1 MARIRINLRQRIF
14 FSMILLIIISFL
26 STGVFSFYHFKKE
39 NSEYHE
45 DRLQRKKRT
54 ITESIDYFLSGSDVG
69 PQTDSLVVM
78 FTDKICELASINN
91 IDVNIYSLGG
101 KFLISS
107 NPGLF
112 EANILEEQLSGSILA
127 ALENQPTQVLVKS
140 QSDSLVYLSTYNYLT
155 NYQNKP
161 IAIVN
166 LPYFDSTEIHR
177 QDLNDFLM
185 RLLLIYVLL
194 FLISMLIAFFLSN
207 YITGSLA
214 AIGNKMKNVRIS
226 EQNPSLHWRFDDEIG
241 TLVDEYNRMLNEL
254 EKSAVKLARTERE
267 SAWKEMAKQVAHEI
281 KNPLTPMRLYVQHL
295 ERSLQTGEPEKLHE
309 FTRSMISQIDTL
321 GSIAE
326 AFSRF
331 ANMPE
336 LRMERFPARQII
348 ERVTALYPDNKIQFI
363 CDEPETE
370 IYGDR
375 DQLVRVMNNL
385 INNSIQAIP
394 DHLEPEIRVHLSR
407 VKDEVK
413 ISVTDN
419 GVGIPASQAD
429 KIFEPRF
436 TTKTGGMGLGLAM
449 VKNIVDGF
457 HGKIWFESNPGKGTT
472 FHISLPLAK

>member
-1 MARIRINLRQRIF
+1 MARININLKQRIF

-45 DRLQRKKRT
+45 ERLQRKKGT
-54 ITESIDYFLSGSDVG
+54 ITESIDYFLSGHDLG
-69 PQTDSLVVM
+69 PQTDSLVSM
-78 FTDKICELASINN
+78 FSDKICELANINN
-91 IDVNIYSLGG
+91 IDINIYSLGG

-107 NPGLF
+107 NPALF
-112 EANILEEQLSGSILA
+112 DANILEEQLSGSILL
-127 ALENQPTQVLVKS
+127 ALENQPEQVLVKS
-140 QSDSLVYLSTYNYLT
+140 QSDSLVYMSTYNYLS
-155 NYQNKP
+155 NYKHQP

-166 LPYFDSTEIHR
+166 LPYFDSSDIHR

-185 RLLLIYVLL
+185 RLLLIYILL
-194 FLISMLIAFFLSN
+194 FLVSIVIAYFLSN
-207 YITGSLA
+207 YITGSLQ
-214 AIGNKMKNVRIS
+214 AIGNKLKNVNIS

-254 EKSAVKLARTERE
+254 EKSAVQLARQERD
-267 SAWKEMAKQVAHEI
+267 SAWREMAKQVAHEI
-281 KNPLTPMRLYVQHL
+281 KNPLTPMRLNVQYL
-295 ERSLQTGEPEKLHE
+295 EKSLKTEDPEKLQE
-309 FTRSMISQIDTL
+309 FTKSMISQIDTL

-336 LRMERFPARQII
+336 LKMVKFPAKEII
-348 ERVTALYPDNKIQFI
+348 ERVTALYPDEQIQFE
-363 CDEPETE
+363 CEEPNAE

-385 INNSIQAIP
+385 LTNSFQAIP
-394 DHLEPEIRVHLSR
+394 KDREPEIKVKVSR
-407 VKDEVK
+407 VYDNVL
-413 ISVTDN
+413 ISVSDN
-419 GVGIPASQAD
+419 GVGIPADQGD

-436 TTKTGGMGLGLAM
+436 TTKTKGMGLGLAM

-457 HGKIWFESNPGKGTT
+457 NGKIWYESVLGKGTS
-472 FHISLPLAK
+472 FHISLPLA